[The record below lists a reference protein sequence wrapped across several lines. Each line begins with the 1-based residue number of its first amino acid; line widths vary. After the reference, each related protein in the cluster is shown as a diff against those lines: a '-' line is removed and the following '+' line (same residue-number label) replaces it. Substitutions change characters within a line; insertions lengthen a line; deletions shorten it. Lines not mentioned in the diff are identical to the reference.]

1 MTIQD
6 KTRREYKTMQ
16 EKRRQR
22 QEQTQDRTRKDN
34 ANIC

>member
-6 KTRREYKTMQ
+6 KIRREYKTRQ

-22 QEQTQDRTRKDN
+22 QDQTQDRTRKDN